1 MHLKATRIT
10 GLVVLLLFGGKSK
23 RAYENSGRAKK
34 KGIEMDEVSGG
45 FVADFDRD
53 FDQIFSAP
61 NMTGTPERRL
71 LLAILERAILDYVG
85 NDPREVEEAEEWL
98 FGSLEQGL
106 KAQFSFSWL
115 CEQLDLDPV
124 KISRRIK
131 AMPRRG
137 NRKIAPW
144 YFAKEELAVA

>member
-1 MHLKATRIT
+1 
-10 GLVVLLLFGGKSK
+10 
-23 RAYENSGRAKK
+23 
-34 KGIEMDEVSGG
+34 MDEVAHG
-45 FVADFDRD
+45 FISDLDQDFS
-53 FDQIFSAP
+53 QIFGAP

-85 NDPREVEEAEEWL
+85 NNPREVQEAEEWL
-98 FGSLEQGL
+98 FEPHPHGSRS
-106 KAQFSFSWL
+106 QFSFVWL

-124 KISRRIK
+124 KVTKRVKS
-131 AMPRRG
+131 MPRRG

>member
-1 MHLKATRIT
+1 
-10 GLVVLLLFGGKSK
+10 
-23 RAYENSGRAKK
+23 
-34 KGIEMDEVSGG
+34 MDEVTGG
-45 FVADFDRD
+45 FLGNLDHDFSQV
-53 FDQIFSAP
+53 FGVP

-85 NDPREVEEAEEWL
+85 NNPREVQEAEEWL
-98 FGSLEQGL
+98 FEPDPYGSRS
-106 KAQFSFSWL
+106 QFSFSWL
-115 CEQLDLDPV
+115 CEQIDLDPEKV
-124 KISRRIK
+124 TKRVK